1 MIQDN
6 HRLVQVLPFKR
17 KPAGPQGFSVS
28 NDNLMES
35 VQPVEN
41 EENLMSTSL
50 LCTSGVGVETVPLD
64 RSSFETVREIV
75 EKAGEMKQNRFWY
88 CFRRCSLSF
97 MKVTVSTFGPEN
109 FRRN

>member
-6 HRLVQVLPFKR
+6 HQLVQVLPFAR
-17 KPAGPQGFSVS
+17 AQGFSES
-28 NDNLMES
+28 NDNLMTS

-64 RSSFETVREIV
+64 RSSFETVILTVRKIRTS
-75 EKAGEMKQNRFWY
+75 KQNRHQELKQN
-88 CFRRCSLSF
+88 R
-97 MKVTVSTFGPEN
+97 
-109 FRRN
+109 